1 MTYTFDPHRLTPAA
15 SLNRVR
21 IVDLPGVSLPS
32 HIRGATAYELL
43 CASALVEH
51 VRSCAHELGLSGASA
66 TDPGILLTQFDLC
79 FCHQDQSIRA
89 VAEEVA
95 RRFGQHL
102 GYLVLTLWR
111 GDAANR
117 SARLDWGDEYWEYWA
132 GIGEIRVGGGLVAGR
147 LGPALIA
154 HAMQTVVDAGMD
166 DRSIRLSAWPALLP
180 LIGAARTA
188 PLRARAVVV
197 LDFGH
202 SSIKRACALYDCG
215 ILTSLHLLPALPAPL
230 AVEQPRRL
238 AELLVSVIANSWGEA
253 QSLRLAPDPM
263 LVVCLAAYVSEGQPM
278 QRQGDQY
285 AALYTISKN
294 LGRWLSRRV
303 AHRLGA
309 PVKVSLLHDG
319 TAAAHAYAGQGRAAV
334 ITLGTALGVGFPPHL
349 GDLRA
354 VAPGLVIATA
364 GRED

>member
-1 MTYTFDPHRLTPAA
+1 MGVFDPHRLTPAA

-32 HIRGATAYELL
+32 HIRSATAYELL
-43 CASALVEH
+43 CVSVLVDH

-66 TDPGILLTQFDLC
+66 TDPAILLPQLDLC
-79 FCHQDQSIRA
+79 FCHQDLGIRGT
-89 VAEEVA
+89 AEEVA

-102 GYLVLTLWR
+102 GYVALTLWR

-117 SARLDWGDEYWEYWA
+117 SARPDWGDEYWEYWA
-132 GIGEIRVGGGLVAGR
+132 GINQIRVGGGLVAGR
-147 LGPALIA
+147 LGPPLIA

-166 DRSIRLSAWPALLP
+166 DRSIRLSVWPALLP

-188 PLRARAVVV
+188 PLGARAVVV

-202 SSIKRACALYDCG
+202 SSVKRACALYEHG
-215 ILTSLHLLPALPAPL
+215 ILTTLRLLPALPAPS
-230 AVEQPRRL
+230 AMEQPRRL
-238 AELLVSVIANSWGEA
+238 AELLVSVIADSWGEA
-253 QSLRLAPDPM
+253 RALGLAPDPM
-263 LVVCLAAYVSEGQPM
+263 LVVCLAAYVSDGQPM

-285 AALYTISKN
+285 AALCTISDN
-294 LGRWLSRRV
+294 LECWLSHRV
-303 AHRLGA
+303 TRRLGA

-319 TAAAHAYAGQGRAAV
+319 TAAAHVYAGQGRAAV
-334 ITLGTALGVGFPPHL
+334 ITLGTALGVGFLPHL